1 MKANNINQNQIYTL
15 LDTAS
20 GSETGDE
27 IVFTLPALANDID
40 GILDI
45 ELSAGDTVEIQGR
58 LSETGS
64 WKTLDDSSS
73 TSNNIKQL
81 KLPLRIRALRTVAG
95 SGDAKILLLVIN
107 NSSTQ
112 IIE

>member
-15 LDTAS
+15 LDT
-20 GSETGDE
+20 TDNDIGDE
-27 IVFTLPALANDID
+27 VLFTLPALANDID

-58 LSETGS
+58 LSDTGS
-64 WKTLDDSSS
+64 WKTLDDASF
-73 TSNNIKQL
+73 TSNGIKQL
-81 KLPLRIRALRTVAG
+81 KLPLRIRALRTVVG
-95 SGDAKILLLVIN
+95 SGNAKILLLVIN